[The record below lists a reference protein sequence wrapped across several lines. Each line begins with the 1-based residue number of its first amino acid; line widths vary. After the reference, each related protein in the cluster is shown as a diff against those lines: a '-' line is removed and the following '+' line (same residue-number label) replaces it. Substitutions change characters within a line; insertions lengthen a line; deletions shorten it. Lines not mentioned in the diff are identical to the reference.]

1 MRDNH
6 RPEREVFVDIK
17 LRHLHVIERVS
28 INKKENRK
36 PGSNLD
42 LEPGPFV
49 SYLSPL
55 PLTSVTRR
63 NSGKITCKYITS
75 HPSFVT
81 VRLIIDGS
89 SPFHN
94 F

>member
-6 RPEREVFVDIK
+6 RPEHELFVD
-17 LRHLHVIERVS
+17 

-49 SYLSPL
+49 SLSL
-55 PLTSVTRR
+55 SLS
-63 NSGKITCKYITS
+63 N
-75 HPSFVT
+75 
-81 VRLIIDGS
+81 D
-89 SPFHN
+89 
-94 F
+94 